1 MFQSAWVQLLSKLA
15 STTASRH
22 QAIASSIAPA
32 PSATVPIVVPDSFL
46 KWMIRASIGNAVM
59 HIEAPT
65 NSIASISEVRFGN
78 SSV

>member
-1 MFQSAWVQLLSKLA
+1 MFTSAWLMSRSKLA

-22 QAIASSIAPA
+22 HAVASSMAPA
-32 PSATVPIVVPDSFL
+32 PIATVPIVVPASFL

-59 HIEAPT
+59 HIEAPRK
-65 NSIASISEVRFGN
+65 SIASVSVVRFGK